1 MILAQFYVN
10 NETALVSDFAEYYH
24 IYDWRSLPLKTASQL
39 AAGLR
44 PYSRSYMYEAGVKAD
59 LTDSLL
65 AYIHDD
71 LQALIY
77 QHAGKHAKKPEFI
90 SKKVIYGEKK
100 PSDDLIKFD
109 SGDDFDKA
117 WKELTQNG

>member
-1 MILAQFYVN
+1 MILAQYYVD

-24 IYDWRSLPLKTASQL
+24 IYDWRSLPLKTAAQL

-44 PYSRSYMYEAGVKAD
+44 PYSRSCMYAAGVKAD

-90 SKKVIYGEKK
+90 SNRIIHGEKK
-100 PSDDLIKFD
+100 PGDDLVKFD
-109 SGDDFDKA
+109 TGKEFDEA